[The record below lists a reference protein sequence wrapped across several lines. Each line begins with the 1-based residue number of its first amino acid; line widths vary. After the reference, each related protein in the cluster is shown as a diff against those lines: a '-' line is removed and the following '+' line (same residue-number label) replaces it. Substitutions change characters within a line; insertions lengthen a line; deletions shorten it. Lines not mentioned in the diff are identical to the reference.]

1 MVLALKAVRVVQF
14 WNIQQVQ
21 NKYKT
26 VLILLSFEIFM
37 ANNNRML
44 ISEKK
49 YYVSWDNLPYF
60 SQIIINKLC
69 TSRYY

>member
-49 YYVSWDNLPYF
+49 YYVSWDNLSYF